1 MSLLYPAS
9 ADTVLYSDT
18 MPLSQTT
25 HVLILFMQLVAAKIA
40 SAKIQV
46 GLAVSKAV
54 CNCRERHSVVHGTAP
69 CRIKMQNVM
78 NTYYTETVFL
88 SRTFV
93 YFYQLGGMAVVT
105 TRKVYPWLLSS
116 LMSSGRAS
124 TVA

>member
-54 CNCRERHSVVHGTAP
+54 CN
-69 CRIKMQNVM
+69 
-78 NTYYTETVFL
+78 
-88 SRTFV
+88 
-93 YFYQLGGMAVVT
+93 
-105 TRKVYPWLLSS
+105 
-116 LMSSGRAS
+116 
-124 TVA
+124 

>member
-25 HVLILFMQLVAAKIA
+25 HVLILLVAAKIA

-69 CRIKMQNVM
+69 CRIKM
-78 NTYYTETVFL
+78 
-88 SRTFV
+88 
-93 YFYQLGGMAVVT
+93 
-105 TRKVYPWLLSS
+105 
-116 LMSSGRAS
+116 
-124 TVA
+124 